1 MGDLFGN
8 RDLKYTENCN
18 AMARNIVNEI
28 AVSSAEAKRW
38 VSTTNN
44 MADVEKLSVH
54 WDSK

>member
-28 AVSSAEAKRW
+28 AVSSAEAKR
-38 VSTTNN
+38 
-44 MADVEKLSVH
+44 
-54 WDSK
+54 